1 MYLSHFKLHEKPFK
15 ISTDPRFF
23 WLGEKHRES
32 LRTLQYG
39 ILYDDGYVVLTGDVG
54 TGKTTLASALVN
66 DLRDKVVVAK
76 IPYPDVDTLDFFRL
90 IARAY
95 GINADFLSKGFFL
108 VRLESF
114 LRHSFSTGKKVVL
127 VIDEAQRLSQEHLE
141 EVLRLS
147 NIEENGTRL
156 LNIVFVGQNEF
167 NAILLDESNRAL
179 RQRVAVNYNLGP
191 LTHDETCQYISHRL
205 RVAGCERE
213 IFNPEAIQAIFL
225 FSRGIPR
232 LINIV
237 CDLALLTTYFK
248 GGEKV
253 LSETVKQCVERL
265 RLPNEKTEWISTR
278 ADPSSGMEKEVGT
291 KIDDGIP
298 GETHTGQVRESVRK
312 RAWVRGAY
320 AAAFGFLVLLSG
332 LIFFLYQ
339 HAQTQQHSR
348 ETESKQEG
356 INQAGTAQKEME
368 SLKAIGP
375 PAVASFAPKEPLSS
389 SVTDGGP
396 DPSALQERPAPFEE
410 IAPTKAASVRS
421 AEPENRKPVASRS
434 PVGPPRQVVT
444 HPVQEL
450 KVPDQKEKG
459 FEDRGK
465 SPSEDKSGGLS
476 QPPVSTEP
484 SAQEAPSQDKEE
496 FESGRVFDW
505 LLKKRGD
512 KK

>member
-23 WLGEKHRES
+23 WLGEKHKES

-54 TGKTTLASALVN
+54 TGKTTLASALVY
-66 DLRDKVVVAK
+66 DLHDKVVVAK

-90 IARAY
+90 ISRAY
-95 GINADFLSKGFFL
+95 GIDTDFLSKGFFL
-108 VRLESF
+108 VRFESF
-114 LRHSFSTGKKVVL
+114 LRRSFSTGNKVVL
-127 VIDEAQRLSQEHLE
+127 VIDEAQRLSQGHLE
-141 EVLRLS
+141 ELLHLS

-191 LTHDETCQYISHRL
+191 LTQDETRQYILHRL

-213 IFNPEAIQAIFL
+213 IFTSEAIQAIFL
-225 FSRGIPR
+225 FSEGIPR

-237 CDLALLTTYFK
+237 CDLALLKTYFE
-248 GGEKV
+248 GGERV
-253 LSETVKQCVERL
+253 LPETVKQCVERL
-265 RLPNEKTEWISTR
+265 RLPNEKPGWTSTE
-278 ADPSSGMEKEVGT
+278 AAPSSGMEEGVGT
-291 KIDDGIP
+291 EIVEGIRDEINTEELR
-298 GETHTGQVRESVRK
+298 GHVRK

-348 ETESKQEG
+348 EAESKKED
-356 INQAGTAQKEME
+356 INKSGMAQKEME
-368 SLKAIGP
+368 SLNAIGS
-375 PAVASFAPKEPLSS
+375 PAVASFAPKEPLPSPG
-389 SVTDGGP
+389 TDEGS
-396 DPSALQERPAPFEE
+396 DPSALRERSAPLEE
-410 IAPTKAASVRS
+410 IKPTKGASVRS
-421 AEPENRKPVASRS
+421 ADPESRKPVASKA
-434 PVGPPRQVVT
+434 PVRPPGQVVT
-444 HPVQEL
+444 NPAQEL
-450 KVPDQKEKG
+450 KVHDQKEKG

-465 SPSEDKSGGLS
+465 SPSEDRSGGLGQS
-476 QPPVSTEP
+476 PMSNEQP
-484 SAQEAPSQDKEE
+484 AQETSSQDKEE
-496 FESGRVFDW
+496 VESGRVFDW
-505 LLKKRGD
+505 LLEKRGD